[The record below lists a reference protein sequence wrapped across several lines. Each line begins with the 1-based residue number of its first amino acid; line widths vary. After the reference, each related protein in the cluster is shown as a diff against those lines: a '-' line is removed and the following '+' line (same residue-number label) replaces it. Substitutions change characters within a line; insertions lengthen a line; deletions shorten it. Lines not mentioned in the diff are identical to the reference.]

1 MNNFAMDIRQSKL
14 PPLILER
21 QPFVVEAKLMQDGRV
36 NVVDVYRVFN
46 RRIPKFIRRTVAHA
60 SPDAATGKHY
70 RVRLFVVIPAYVI
83 RSAVIAQPLQHR
95 CPAKL

>member
-46 RRIPKFIRRTVAHA
+46 RRIPKFIRRPVAHA
-60 SPDAATGKHY
+60 SPKQS
-70 RVRLFVVIPAYVI
+70 I
-83 RSAVIAQPLQHR
+83 
-95 CPAKL
+95 